1 GTFAERDGGLGA
13 ADPLAFAGYPAR
25 LAAARRQAGRREAI
39 LTGTARIGGHRVAL
53 GVFDLAFLGGSMG
66 TGGGERVTRL
76 GRHARAAR
84 DRADASSEAATGVA
98 AGGVPARA
106 RHARPHRAA
115 AGAARDARRAARAA
129 RMTASA
135 YEDTLAYLTG
145 LEVSAGW
152 DLKLERM
159 RAALERR
166 GHPEARFPA
175 IHVAGTNGK
184 GSAAAML
191 DAVLAAS
198 GYRTGLYTSPHLVDF
213 TERI

>member
-1 GTFAERDGGLGA
+1 MT
-13 ADPLAFAGYPAR
+13 
-25 LAAARRQAGRREAI
+25 
-39 LTGTARIGGHRVAL
+39 
-53 GVFDLAFLGGSMG
+53 
-66 TGGGERVTRL
+66 
-76 GRHARAAR
+76 
-84 DRADASSEAATGVA
+84 ATG
-98 AGGVPARA
+98 
-106 RHARPHRAA
+106 
-115 AGAARDARRAARAA
+115 
-129 RMTASA
+129 A

-191 DAVLAAS
+191 D
-198 GYRTGLYTSPHLVDF
+198 
-213 TERI
+213 